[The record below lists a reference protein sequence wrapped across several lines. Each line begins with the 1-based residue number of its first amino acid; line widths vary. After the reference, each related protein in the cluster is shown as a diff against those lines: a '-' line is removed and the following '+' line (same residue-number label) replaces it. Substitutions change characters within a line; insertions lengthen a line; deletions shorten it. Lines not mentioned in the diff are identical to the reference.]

1 MKMIKMIM
9 TSMPLI
15 IMPVRKVI
23 PLMREE
29 LLDGDCITAGWGTHS
44 LGSLI
49 PGRSIIITDT
59 MISTMIMACLGY
71 VQLCRLLQKV
81 AAPLME
87 RADCEERLEAC
98 QGPRPLGCPPLAVRI
113 FFEDIGHGPV
123 GNFSTCYVHICS
135 CKFPCRKMHF
145 VLEEMWQQAP
155 ALDTSGPTL
164 ADLLLAMDFSRAW

>member
-1 MKMIKMIM
+1 
-9 TSMPLI
+9 
-15 IMPVRKVI
+15 
-23 PLMREE
+23 MREE
-29 LLDGDCITAGWGTHS
+29 LLDVDCITAGWGTHS

-49 PGRSIIITDT
+49 PGRSIIITNT

-113 FFEDIGHGPV
+113 FFGGYWSWP
-123 GNFSTCYVHICS
+123 GGQFSTCYVHICS

-145 VLEEMWQQAP
+145 VLEEMWQPAP
-155 ALDTSGPTL
+155 ALDTSGQMLVDLWPAMEPSL
-164 ADLLLAMDFSRAW
+164 AW